1 MNKKAFMQTALW
13 TVSVWTLSFVCY
25 LPMLLGKNGIGVP
38 PILNAAKYLFVI
50 VPLVISI
57 IFSSAHGEFKRWI
70 ADLFAEKIKKK
81 SIVFCAA
88 TGAAGLMFSFAY
100 SLIAG
105 ERDLFVKNYPTFF
118 SVIAG
123 SVYLFATAMLE
134 ESAWRGYLLNS
145 LSESIG
151 TPFALIYSGIAWAV
165 WHIPMWTIR
174 NSLSVG
180 ETALYFIWTV
190 LLSFVLGKFFLAYK
204 NVIAAALLHMLFN
217 ICFIAPVQY
226 NVGLLS
232 LAAATVLVV
241 AAKKKHC

>member
-1 MNKKAFMQTALW
+1 MNKKIFARTVLW
-13 TVSVWTLSFVCY
+13 IISVWTLSFVCY
-25 LPMLLGKNGIGVP
+25 LPMLLIKNGIGVP

-50 VPLVISI
+50 VPLVVSV
-57 IFSSAHGEFKRWI
+57 IFSAAHGKFKRWI
-70 ADLFAEKIKKK
+70 ADLFAEKVKIK
-81 SIVFCAA
+81 SIAFCAV

-105 ERDLFVKNYPTFF
+105 ECDLFAKNYPTFF

-123 SVYLFATAMLE
+123 SVYLFVTAMLE
-134 ESAWRGYLLNS
+134 ECAWRGYLLNT
-145 LSESIG
+145 LSESKG
-151 TPFALIYSGIAWAV
+151 TPAALIYTGIAWAV

-174 NSLSVG
+174 NSLGVG

-190 LLSFVLGKFFLAYK
+190 LLSFVFGKFFLAYK

-232 LAAATVLVV
+232 LVTAAVLV
-241 AAKKKHC
+241 AAVKKKHC